1 MTYQEPQR
9 VVLKQYK
16 DSFLIVKIRPDN
28 SVHEYVVCRNWN
40 GNSWDWG
47 HYFTN
52 IDDALEYFNE
62 DRMGGNKYAK

>member
-40 GNSWDWG
+40 GN
-47 HYFTN
+47 
-52 IDDALEYFNE
+52 
-62 DRMGGNKYAK
+62 